1 MGSDFEF
8 SDLTEFLPKT
18 ITQIYGGP
26 ASGKTNLCLFATVSE
41 AVKDKKVLFIDTE
54 GSFSVQ
60 RIKQIA
66 GAETNKVLSNV
77 ILAEPKD
84 FDEQKIAVNK
94 LESVMAKNDIGLVVV
109 DSLVS
114 LYRLEMGVS
123 DDPYSLNR
131 QMSKMLAKLLEVAKE
146 HEIPVIATN
155 QVYAS
160 FDRDGGPSVITPVG
174 RDLVRYWTKVII
186 ALEKEGTTRIAMLE
200 RHKFKP
206 EGSELRFRINDSGL
220 VEVKNESIVDN
231 RSPELQ
237 G

>member
-1 MGSDFEF
+1 MGSGFTHD
-8 SDLTEFLPKT
+8 DLTEFLPKT

-26 ASGKTNLCLFATVSE
+26 ASGKTNLCLFAAVSE
-41 AVKDKKVLFIDTE
+41 ALKDKKVLFIDTE

-66 GAETNKVLSNV
+66 GSETNKVLSNV

-94 LESVMAKNDIGLVVV
+94 LEAVMAKNDIGLIVV

-123 DDPYSLNR
+123 EDPYSLNR

-146 HEIPVIATN
+146 YDIPVLATN
-155 QVYAS
+155 QVYSS
-160 FDRDGGPSVITPVG
+160 FERDGAPSIVTPVG

-186 ALEKEGTTRIAMLE
+186 ALEKQDTTRIATLE

-206 EGSELRFRINDSGL
+206 EGSEVRFKISDTEL
-220 VEVKNESIVDN
+220 VEVKDESFVDN
-231 RSPELQ
+231 RSPGFQ